1 VAVWKVRERR
11 TASDKSSDILHVVVH
26 AVLLST
32 SKPMLLT
39 ITITLLVIAGLFPSS
54 YSLSNS
60 KRQQPNFQDIV
71 SKMRADLTLSAQTKE
86 ALSSSS
92 NVDASPPSCVAQE
105 ARSLKLF
112 STTPLIHSAPLS
124 RLCHP
129 HPVYLKLD
137 LLQPS
142 GSFKDRGM
150 AHLCTTV
157 QKMHNIANGENSYRM
172 KVISSSG
179 GNAGLAVTTVARN
192 IPQMD
197 VTVIVPETTKPLVVE
212 KLRALGAEVTIH
224 GKNWNEADALARQ
237 LVDDAKK
244 SGGGA
249 VYVSPYD
256 NPLLWTGHSTVID
269 EIITQ
274 LLEQRSTN
282 EMKIGAILASV
293 GGGGLLCGVLEGIE
307 RNYHGSN
314 ESRSKLVRGTKVLAC
329 ETEGAASFAASF
341 NSPDGSLI
349 RLDGINSIAT
359 SLGALEV
366 TPAVIQRSRRHR
378 DRGEIS
384 NSGDDVI
391 SYVCTDIEAVQGC
404 VQFSSDHRMLVEPA
418 CGASLAPLY
427 SDRLRN
433 RLLSELKDNEDSVIV
448 VEVCGG
454 SGVNLNLLID
464 WMESFVND

>member
-1 VAVWKVRERR
+1 M
-11 TASDKSSDILHVVVH
+11 SLPI
-26 AVLLST
+26 
-32 SKPMLLT
+32 T
-39 ITITLLVIAGLFPSS
+39 ITITITITFLVVAGLIIPSVH
-54 YSLSNS
+54 SLSNS
-60 KRQQPNFQDIV
+60 KPNFQDIV
-71 SKMRADLTLSAQTKE
+71 SKMRADLPQPKQASP
-86 ALSSSS
+86 SVSSS
-92 NVDASPPSCVAQE
+92 NIDYASPPSCVAQE
-105 ARSLKLF
+105 ARSLNLF
-112 STTPLIHSAPLS
+112 STTPLIYSAPLS

-157 QKMHNIANGENSYRM
+157 QKMHNSASNSDTADRM

-197 VTVIVPETTKPLVVE
+197 VSVIVPETTKPLVVE
-212 KLRALGAEVTIH
+212 KLRSLGAEVTIH
-224 GKNWNEADALARQ
+224 GKNWNAADALARQ
-237 LVDDAKK
+237 WVDDAKK

-274 LLEQRSTN
+274 LLEQSFDQATTQTN
-282 EMKIGAILASV
+282 NMKIGAVLASV
-293 GGGGLLCGVLEGIE
+293 GGGGLLCGILEGVE

-314 ESRSKLVRGTKVLAC
+314 EIRSNLVRGTKVVAC

-341 NSPDGSLI
+341 NSDDGSI
-349 RLDGINSIAT
+349 VCLDEIHSIAT
-359 SLGALEV
+359 SLGATSV

-384 NSGDDVI
+384 SSGDDVM
-391 SYVCTDIEAVQGC
+391 SYVCTDGEAVQGC
-404 VQFSSDHRMLVEPA
+404 VQFASDHRMLVEPA

-427 SDRLRN
+427 SDRLRAK
-433 RLLSELKDNEDSVIV
+433 LLDQLNDNEDSVIV

-454 SGVNLNLLID
+454 SGVNLDLLRG
-464 WMESFVND
+464 WKESFLEK

>member
-1 VAVWKVRERR
+1 
-11 TASDKSSDILHVVVH
+11 
-26 AVLLST
+26 
-32 SKPMLLT
+32 MLLT

-256 NPLLWTGHSTVID
+256 NP
-269 EIITQ
+269 
-274 LLEQRSTN
+274 
-282 EMKIGAILASV
+282 
-293 GGGGLLCGVLEGIE
+293 
-307 RNYHGSN
+307 
-314 ESRSKLVRGTKVLAC
+314 
-329 ETEGAASFAASF
+329 
-341 NSPDGSLI
+341 
-349 RLDGINSIAT
+349 
-359 SLGALEV
+359 
-366 TPAVIQRSRRHR
+366 
-378 DRGEIS
+378 
-384 NSGDDVI
+384 
-391 SYVCTDIEAVQGC
+391 
-404 VQFSSDHRMLVEPA
+404 
-418 CGASLAPLY
+418 
-427 SDRLRN
+427 
-433 RLLSELKDNEDSVIV
+433 
-448 VEVCGG
+448 
-454 SGVNLNLLID
+454 
-464 WMESFVND
+464 